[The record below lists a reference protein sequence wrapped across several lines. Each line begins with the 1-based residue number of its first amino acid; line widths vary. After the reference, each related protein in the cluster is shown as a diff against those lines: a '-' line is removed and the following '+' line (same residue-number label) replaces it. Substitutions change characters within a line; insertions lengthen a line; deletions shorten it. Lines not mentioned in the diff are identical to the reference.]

1 MDTAISHDPT
11 VPTRTYCRWSL
22 QCDFLFVLTV
32 LLAAANMFLIST
44 FLLVIKF
51 QDRLKKHTPNQV
63 ELQPVIQADAEAQ
76 VEEGQGE
83 EDEANPVEAPIE

>member
-1 MDTAISHDPT
+1 MDTAISHDPS

-22 QCDFLFVLTV
+22 QCDLLLVLTL
-32 LLAAANMFLIST
+32 LLATANMFLITT

>member
-44 FLLVIKF
+44 FFLVFKF
-51 QDRLKKHTPNQV
+51 LDRLKKHAINQV